1 WHRAEQCDHPAI
13 NDRPRQHWSRPTV
26 VCGEAQNPPPCPRA
40 RRVKSAPGRCPRAIP
55 ATIEP
60 AMHLPGE
67 RAASLAAPP
76 PREWNP
82 QSVAAHAQL
91 AAEGELEENSGIKL
105 LLAIKGLGLF
115 TIGA

>member
-1 WHRAEQCDHPAI
+1 MS
-13 NDRPRQHWSRPTV
+13 PRQAREIRPGLV
-26 VCGEAQNPPPCPRA
+26 PRA
-40 RRVKSAPGRCPRAIP
+40 LP

-60 AMHLPGE
+60 AMHLPAEG
-67 RAASLAAPP
+67 AASLAAPP

-115 TIGA
+115 TIGAMIIALGAAYKIAASNA